1 MNFGHPN
8 LVIAVLLLLLFLR
21 HEFAVAEFAFHGY
34 AYEKESFMKSRR
46 QYNAVVCILVGLCY
60 S

>member
-21 HEFAVAEFAFHGY
+21 QEFAVPELAFRGY
-34 AYEKESFMKSRR
+34 LRTLFSMSP
-46 QYNAVVCILVGLCY
+46 QT
-60 S
+60 